1 MRGKPKLRTQRLF
14 LNHPSLNKLLVSL
27 SPHETQPSKHICNQ
41 GLRGMNNLL
50 KHILYR
56 WVHELKTATTTHYA
70 TTKSQANLLE
80 LESLS
85 LNLNGWVNFSIF
97 TPPPP
102 QMSKLFKQNHCCSL
116 ANIHK
121 RDLTACSTAS
131 RLLWCL
137 LYSMLSLSKS
147 SFKNKYFPLEEETVL
162 NVELIL
168 SSYCPT
174 ICVLNLCTVSIVKY
188 FHVFEFWLQE
198 SISREGREKTKP
210 P

>member
-97 TPPPP
+97 TPPPLKWVSCSNRTTAAHLQTSTKGTLQP
-102 QMSKLFKQNHCCSL
+102 AALLLDCYGVCCIQCSAFPRALSRINTFHWRKKLF
-116 ANIHK
+116 
-121 RDLTACSTAS
+121 
-131 RLLWCL
+131 
-137 LYSMLSLSKS
+137 
-147 SFKNKYFPLEEETVL
+147 
-162 NVELIL
+162 
-168 SSYCPT
+168 
-174 ICVLNLCTVSIVKY
+174 
-188 FHVFEFWLQE
+188 
-198 SISREGREKTKP
+198 
-210 P
+210 